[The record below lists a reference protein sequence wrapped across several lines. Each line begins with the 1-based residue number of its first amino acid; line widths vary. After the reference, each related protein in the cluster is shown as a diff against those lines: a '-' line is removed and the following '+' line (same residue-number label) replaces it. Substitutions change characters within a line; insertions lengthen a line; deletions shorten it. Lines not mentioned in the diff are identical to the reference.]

1 MENKFDIEDLSL
13 PEIELIR
20 VRAKINSFNSITDVC
35 VHHKTQFIKDFSQHF
50 GKLGESGLVGK
61 GIAIRTKRSPVQSPL
76 DAQLNLGTQP
86 HYEVPSDLWV

>member
-13 PEIELIR
+13 PEIELIQ

-50 GKLGESGLVGK
+50 GKLGESGLVGIK
-61 GIAIRTKRSPVQSPL
+61 AL
-76 DAQLNLGTQP
+76 QLELEGSRFKP
-86 HYEVPSDLWV
+86 HQLLSQA

>member
-61 GIAIRTKRSPVQSPL
+61 GIAIRIGRFSVQTPPA
-76 DAQLNLGTQP
+76 AQPGLGTP
-86 HYEVPSDLWV
+86 PC

>member
-20 VRAKINSFNSITDVC
+20 VSAKINSFNSITDVC
-35 VHHKTQFIKDFSQHF
+35 VYHKTQFIKDFSQRF

-61 GIAIRTKRSPVQSPL
+61 GIAIRIGRFSVQTPPA
-76 DAQLNLGTQP
+76 AQPGLGTQRC
-86 HYEVPSDLWV
+86 